1 VITDDLLKQAQVLI
15 EALPYIRR
23 FYGKRMVIKYGG
35 KAMVDHELKR
45 QVIADIILLHYV
57 GIKPVLVHGGGPEI
71 SEVMERM
78 GKKPQFVHG
87 MRVTDEETARIA
99 EMVLVG
105 NINKELVELFNQHGS
120 KAVGLSGKDGRLL
133 LARKLTPDETGGI
146 DLGLVGEVTHVETE
160 ILDVLIDKGYIPVI
174 ASIGSDEDGRTLNLN
189 ADHVAGKLSAA
200 IKATKLIVLT
210 DVCGICRDPEDENSL
225 IPVLTDEEALKLIE
239 DGIITKGMIPKVRA
253 CVEALRGGVERAH
266 IINGAIPHA
275 LLMEIFTDKGI
286 GTMIVSSK

>member
-1 VITDDLLKQAQVLI
+1 
-15 EALPYIRR
+15 
-23 FYGKRMVIKYGG
+23 
-35 KAMVDHELKR
+35 MVDHELKR

-71 SEVMERM
+71 SEIMERM

-87 MRVTDEETARIA
+87 MRVTDEETVKIA

-133 LARKLTPDETGGI
+133 LARKLTPDEMGGV
-146 DLGLVGEVTHVETE
+146 DLGFVGEVTHVNTE

-174 ASIGSDEDGRTLNLN
+174 ASIGSDENGRTLNLN
-189 ADHVAGKLSAA
+189 ADHVAGKLSVAVNA
-200 IKATKLIVLT
+200 VKLIVLT
-210 DVCGICRDPEDENSL
+210 DVCGICRDPEDERS
-225 IPVLTDEEALKLIE
+225 IMPVLTDEEALMLINE
-239 DGIITKGMIPKVRA
+239 GVITKGMIPKVRA
-253 CVEALRGGVERAH
+253 CIEALKGGVERAH

-286 GTMIVSSK
+286 GTMIVSSR

>member
-1 VITDDLLKQAQVLI
+1 MISDDLLKQAQVLI
-15 EALPYIRR
+15 EALPYIKR
-23 FYGKRMVIKYGG
+23 FYGKRIVIKYGG

-71 SEVMERM
+71 SEIMERM

-87 MRVTDEETARIA
+87 MRVTDEETVKIA

-133 LARKLTPDETGGI
+133 LARKLTPDEMGGV
-146 DLGLVGEVTHVETE
+146 DLGFVGEVTHVNTE

-174 ASIGSDEDGRTLNLN
+174 ASIGSDENGRTLNLN
-189 ADHVAGKLSAA
+189 ADHVAGKLSVAVNA
-200 IKATKLIVLT
+200 VKLIVLT
-210 DVCGICRDPEDENSL
+210 DVCGICRDPEDERS
-225 IPVLTDEEALKLIE
+225 IMPVLTDEEALMLINE
-239 DGIITKGMIPKVRA
+239 GVITKGMIPKVRA
-253 CVEALRGGVERAH
+253 CIEALKGGVERAH

-286 GTMIVSSK
+286 GTMIVSSR

>member
-1 VITDDLLKQAQVLI
+1 VISDDLLKQAQVLI
-15 EALPYIRR
+15 EALPYIKR
-23 FYGKRMVIKYGG
+23 FYGKRIVIKYGG

-71 SEVMERM
+71 SEIMERM

-87 MRVTDEETARIA
+87 MRVTDEETVKIA

-133 LARKLTPDETGGI
+133 LARKLTPDEMGGV
-146 DLGLVGEVTHVETE
+146 DLGFVGEVTHVNTE

-174 ASIGSDEDGRTLNLN
+174 ASIGSDENGRTLNLN
-189 ADHVAGKLSAA
+189 ADHVAGKLSVAVNA
-200 IKATKLIVLT
+200 VKLIVLT
-210 DVCGICRDPEDENSL
+210 DVCGICRDPEDERS
-225 IPVLTDEEALKLIE
+225 IMPVLTDEEALMLINE
-239 DGIITKGMIPKVRA
+239 GVITKGMIPKVRA
-253 CVEALRGGVERAH
+253 CIEALKGGVERAH

-286 GTMIVSSK
+286 GTMIVSSR